1 MTATLTAREVFRKAY
16 EHRYTWDENFPGYRA
31 DVEIKQGDEVYTGQV
46 RINPDLTPEV
56 TGFDNEE
63 VQQDVYTQMR
73 DIITHRKRSSFDKS
87 HGKNSFSFGETD
99 ETGATEILVE
109 GDAMGSNYKIRGEE
123 ICLVSRVMG
132 PMAFV
137 INTHDSLDTGDGY
150 VSSQYDAVFRNPK
163 TDEVMRVLE
172 FQDTFEKVGD
182 YYIMTHQKVQEKKD
196 GQAIATEYTFSNI
209 ELL

>member
-1 MTATLTAREVFRKAY
+1 MTTTLTAREVFRKAY
-16 EHRYTWDENFPGYRA
+16 EHRYTWDANFPGYTA
-31 DVEIKQGDEVYTGQV
+31 DVEAKQGDEVYTGKV
-46 RINPDLTPEV
+46 RINSDLTPEV

-73 DIITHRKRSSFDKS
+73 DIITHRKRGSFEQS
-87 HGKNSFSFGETD
+87 HGKNSFSYGETD
-99 ETGATEILVE
+99 DTGATEILVE

-132 PMAFV
+132 RMAFV
-137 INTHDSLDTGDGY
+137 INTHKSLDTGDGY
-150 VSSQYDAVFRNPK
+150 VASEYDAVFRNPT

-182 YYIMTHQKVQEKKD
+182 YYIMTHQVVQEKKED
-196 GQAIATEYTFSNI
+196 QVITTEYTFSNI